1 MYGFKQY
8 TALAEH
14 FVNAIGT
21 DDKNLVIKRKYAD
34 QVWEIL
40 QSSYRDIDGIK
51 GSGFRDKEDMIQNI
65 PMWKIITNDGKVH
78 AVAMYKDKGGR
89 KFIAVGSDGSDYAK
103 KHLTSVIQNE
113 LSRSYGEK
121 SKAALGFMMKTVPWP
136 VLEPF
141 LIPASEISK
150 KLGDAVTIVS
160 NMKFGDLPTDGK
172 QTLTKFP
179 KLIKYAYL
187 REIGGTMS
195 FKIAMG
201 TIGKTIK

>member
-1 MYGFKQY
+1 MLGFKQY
-8 TALAEH
+8 LEER
-14 FVNAIGT
+14 FVNVIGT
-21 DDKNLVIKRKYAD
+21 DDKNLEIKRKYVD
-34 QVWEIL
+34 QVWNIL
-40 QSSYRDIDGIK
+40 QSSYRDIGGIK

-65 PMWKIITNDGKVH
+65 PMWKIITNGGKVH

-103 KHLTSVIQNE
+103 KHLTSVVQNE

-121 SKAALGFMMKTVPWP
+121 SKASLGFMMKTVPWP

-141 LIPASEISK
+141 LIPASKISK
-150 KLGDAVTIVS
+150 KLGDDVIAVS
-160 NMKFGDLPTDGK
+160 DMEFNDLPKDGK
-172 QTLTKFP
+172 QTLAKYP
-179 KLIKYAYL
+179 QLIKYAYL

>member
-1 MYGFKQY
+1 
-8 TALAEH
+8 
-14 FVNAIGT
+14 
-21 DDKNLVIKRKYAD
+21 
-34 QVWEIL
+34 
-40 QSSYRDIDGIK
+40 
-51 GSGFRDKEDMIQNI
+51 
-65 PMWKIITNDGKVH
+65 
-78 AVAMYKDKGGR
+78 
-89 KFIAVGSDGSDYAK
+89 
-103 KHLTSVIQNE
+103 
-113 LSRSYGEK
+113 
-121 SKAALGFMMKTVPWP
+121 MMKTVPWP